1 MSALTLFLF
10 VFALV
15 KAKIHAEIT
24 VLEDPPTIYNRHATI
39 KIKGAGFDAKAPD
52 INLEIS
58 ATGQSSLL
66 NGKDFTIKIVDD
78 GIVLTLLSGRR

>member
-1 MSALTLFLF
+1 MTAFTLFLF

-15 KAKIHAEIT
+15 KIHAEVT
-24 VLEDPPTIYNRHATI
+24 VLENPPTIYNRHATI
-39 KIKGAGFDAKAPD
+39 NIKGAGFDAKAPD

-58 ATGQSSLL
+58 ATGQPSLL
-66 NGKDFTIKIVDD
+66 NGKDFTIKIVED